1 MSFNREP
8 LHKMLTELVAVS
20 RGSRPASLVIR
31 GGTLVNVCSGELLEG
46 MSVAF
51 CGPRIA
57 YVGKDVSHT
66 IGEGT
71 RIVEADGRYIAPG
84 LLDGHCHIEST
95 QMTASSFA
103 RAVLPRGTTGG
114 FFDPH
119 EIANVL
125 GLEGI
130 RLMLEEA
137 RTTPLAAYMQAASCV
152 PAAGPAFETSGASL
166 GPDEVAEA
174 LSWGGDVIG
183 LGEVM
188 NFPGVV
194 YGDEHMLGEIA
205 ATLRAGKIV
214 DGHFTWPASDWRL
227 PVYAAAGVTGD
238 HENVTPEDVIERVRL
253 GMYAKLRQG
262 SAWHDV
268 ANTIRAHTERG
279 LDPRRIMLV
288 TDDRSAESL
297 LDEGHMDFV
306 VRLAIRQG
314 VKPVTAFQMATL
326 NTAERFGVA
335 RDVGSVTP
343 GAYGDVILLDGPLSD
358 VNVSMTVAAGRIVAE
373 NGRMTVDWPAF
384 AYPPSARE
392 TVRVGRGIRA
402 EDFAIRAPVEA
413 GQLTARA
420 VEPIENRADTKER
433 MVQVAAADGFVRL
446 DPATGLCKIAVFERH
461 FATGGRSVGLLSGLG
476 FDRPAAIAMTV
487 AHDSHNLLVVG
498 NDDALMAEAANA
510 VIGCQGGIAVL
521 GAGAPVL
528 FELPV
533 AGLMSD
539 ADPETVAERS
549 RAVGRALKEVGCG
562 LNNAL
567 MTISLLALVVIPEL
581 RLSDQGLVRI
591 SPDGIRKVPLFPDY
605 E

>member
-1 MSFNREP
+1 
-8 LHKMLTELVAVS
+8 MLTELTAVA
-20 RGSRPASLVIR
+20 RGNRPASLVVR
-31 GGTLVNVCSGELLEG
+31 GGILVNVCSGELLEG

-51 CGPRIA
+51 AGSRIA
-57 YVGKDVSHT
+57 YVGRDVSHA

-137 RTTPLAAYMQAASCV
+137 RTTPLAAYLQAPSCV
-152 PAAGPAFETSGASL
+152 PSAGAEFETAGASL
-166 GPDEVAEA
+166 GPAEIEEA
-174 LSWGGDVIG
+174 LSWGRDVIG

-194 YGDEHMLGEIA
+194 YGDERMLGEIA
-205 ATLRAGKIV
+205 AALRAGKIV

-227 PVYAAAGVTGD
+227 PVYAAAGVSGD
-238 HENVTPEDVIERVRL
+238 HECVTPDDVAERVRL
-253 GMYAKLRQG
+253 GMYAKMRQG
-262 SAWHDV
+262 SAWQDV
-268 ANTIRAHTERG
+268 ARTIRAHTERG
-279 LDPRRIMLV
+279 IDPRRMMLV

-343 GAYGDVILLDGPLSD
+343 GTFGDVILLDGALAD
-358 VNVSMTVAAGRIVAE
+358 VNVSITIAAGRIVAE
-373 NGRMTVDWPAF
+373 NGRMTADWPAF
-384 AYPPSARE
+384 AYPPAARH
-392 TVRVGRGIRA
+392 TVRVGKELG
-402 EDFAIRAPVEA
+402 EGDFRIPAPVDS
-413 GQLTARA
+413 GMLTARA
-420 VEPIENRADTKER
+420 IEPIENQTETRER
-433 MVQVAAADGFVRL
+433 FVQVKAEKGAVRL
-446 DPATGLCKIAVFERH
+446 DPSSGLCKIAVFERH
-461 FATGGRSVGLLSGLG
+461 FASGGKSVALLAGVG

-498 NDDALMAEAANA
+498 NDDGLMSAAANS
-510 VIGCQGGIAVL
+510 VISCQGGISVV
-521 GAGAPVL
+521 GAGEPVL

-539 ADPETVAERS
+539 ADPESVAERS
-549 RAVGRALKEVGCG
+549 RAVGQALKDVGCR
-562 LNNAL
+562 LNSAL
-567 MTISLLALVVIPEL
+567 MTLSLLALVVIPEL
-581 RLSDQGLVRI
+581 RLSDKGLVRI
-591 SPDGIRKVPLFPDY
+591 SPDGIRRVSLFPDF
-605 E
+605 EE